1 MSIYKQVFIK
11 KEKHHR
17 QFQDSYEKEAHASE
31 IYETTPF

>member
-17 QFQDSYEKEAHASE
+17 QFQDSYEKEAHAK
-31 IYETTPF
+31 